1 MSRVA
6 TTALL
11 TGGTGFVGS
20 HLAVALMDQGT
31 HVVFLVRDAP
41 GVSAEDRVRA
51 VLAWHGRADASRYS
65 VAVGDITRPGL
76 GLGDDDLALLAGRCR
91 EVWHC
96 ASETTFGEKRRSL
109 LETVNVEGT
118 RNLLDFAERGPVRM
132 LNHVSTAYAAGR
144 VVGSCPE
151 QVVSQDSFHNPYEE
165 TKHRAE
171 ALVIDR
177 CTRAGIPFLLYRP
190 SIIAGDSRNGRTLL
204 FNGMYYPLRVLD
216 LLRRQVLADWA
227 ETGGRGA
234 RQLGA
239 TVADDGRVTLPISV
253 RTTRGPASGINVV
266 AIDHVRDA
274 CLEIRRRAPAGS
286 ICHLV
291 HDQPVKLTDLATL
304 VRDVLRID
312 GVQVVGP
319 EVPDTDD
326 GLLDTQFRSRI
337 RVYLPYIDEEREFER
352 TRTATFVPAAPP
364 PVDRP
369 YLERCLTYALEQ
381 GWSSAP
387 GLPGAGT
394 GAALAA
400 GAS

>member
-1 MSRVA
+1 MNRVA
-6 TTALL
+6 PTVLL

-31 HVVFLVRDAP
+31 HVVFLARDAR
-41 GVSAEDRVRA
+41 GVHAEDRVRA
-51 VLAWHGRADASRYS
+51 VLAWHGRMDASRYS
-65 VAVGDITRPGL
+65 VAVGDVTSPGL
-76 GLGDDDLALLAGRCR
+76 GIGDDDLALLAGRCQ

-96 ASETTFGEKRRSL
+96 ASETTFAEKRRSL

-118 RNLLDFAERGPVRM
+118 RNLLDFAQRSSAGMV
-132 LNHVSTAYAAGR
+132 NYVSTAYAAGR

-151 QVVSQDSFHNPYEE
+151 QVVSQDRFHNPYEE

-171 ALVIDR
+171 ALLVDR

-190 SIIAGDSRNGRTLL
+190 SIVAGDSRTGRTLL

-216 LLRRQVLADWA
+216 YLRRQVLADWA

-239 TVADDGRVTLPISV
+239 TVTDDGRVTLPIRV
-253 RTTRGPASGINVV
+253 RTTKGSASMINVV

-274 CLEIRRRAPAGS
+274 CLEIRHRAPAGS
-286 ICHLV
+286 VCHLV
-291 HDQPVKLTDLATL
+291 HDHPVHMADLATL

-319 EVPDTDD
+319 EDPDTD
-326 GLLDTQFRSRI
+326 GGILDTQFRSRI

-352 TRTATFVPAAPP
+352 NRTAAFVTAAPP

-369 YLERCLTYALEQ
+369 YLERCLLYALSQ
-381 GWSSAP
+381 HWSSVP
-387 GLPGAGT
+387 GTP
-394 GAALAA
+394 AAAVAASAA
-400 GAS
+400 GAL